1 MKTVLITGAGRG
13 IGYKLAEEFVSNG
26 YKVIGTVR
34 SEESRS
40 GVLALADKL
49 NSHINVHLLE
59 LSDFNAIDDFSKKL
73 NGIAIDIL
81 VNCAG
86 VLGGN
91 HQTYD
96 DLDFCEWERTLKVNT
111 LSPMKLTTSML
122 PNLFLSEGAKVIN
135 ISSIMG
141 SLARERSDSIAYRSS
156 KSALNKAM
164 QCLAIELKPKNIG
177 VYLMHPG
184 WVRTDM
190 GGPNA
195 DISVEESSAGLFKMI
210 SEFGLR
216 ESGRFWQ
223 YDGQE
228 LDW

>member
-1 MKTVLITGAGRG
+1 
-13 IGYKLAEEFVSNG
+13 
-26 YKVIGTVR
+26 
-34 SEESRS
+34 
-40 GVLALADKL
+40 
-49 NSHINVHLLE
+49 
-59 LSDFNAIDDFSKKL
+59 
-73 NGIAIDIL
+73 
-81 VNCAG
+81 
-86 VLGGN
+86 
-91 HQTYD
+91 
-96 DLDFCEWERTLKVNT
+96 
-111 LSPMKLTTSML
+111 ML